1 MQKSPKNGSFSR
13 LALNPP
19 RLVFEEIKNGI
30 WRYVFEECVY
40 KISGLYRFSFG
51 QEVEHRKNTLADRL
65 TALSPG
71 FDCVYQWMYLAT
83 CLPLQMN

>member
-40 KISGLYRFSFG
+40 KVSGLYRFSFG
-51 QEVEHRKNTLADRL
+51 EGTNTHVDIRANIRILPCS
-65 TALSPG
+65 SPVVLL
-71 FDCVYQWMYLAT
+71 C
-83 CLPLQMN
+83 